1 MFDSKIYSA
10 IGRVLQMTKIIFQK
24 KRNKYGRSIRP
35 DFKTYYKATVIK
47 TICNIGIKTDTEIDG
62 TE

>member
-1 MFDSKIYSA
+1 
-10 IGRVLQMTKIIFQK
+10 MTKIIFQKKK

>member
-1 MFDSKIYSA
+1 
-10 IGRVLQMTKIIFQK
+10 MTKIIFK
-24 KRNKYGRSIRP
+24 KKKKPTNKYGRSIWP

-47 TICNIGIKTDTEIDG
+47 TICNIGIKTDTKIDG

>member
-1 MFDSKIYSA
+1 
-10 IGRVLQMTKIIFQK
+10 MTKIIPPPK
-24 KRNKYGRSIRP
+24 KKTTNKYGRSIWP

-47 TICNIGIKTDTEIDG
+47 TICNIGIKTDTKIDG